1 MKKQY
6 AVFGLG
12 QFGGSLVKSFVE
24 LGEDVLAIDTNPS
37 KVKEYSKIA
46 THAVQANGVDET
58 SLKEIGI
65 RNFDHAFVS
74 FGENIEASILTSLL
88 LKDLGVPRVWSK
100 AQNDYHHKVLSKIGV
115 DRVIQ
120 PEREMA
126 RRVAHHTVSDNV
138 IDYIE
143 LSEDYSMVEIFSTNK
158 LHGKSLAELSVRE
171 KYGCSIVGIQREN
184 KIIVSPGYDEK
195 VLQDD
200 ILIVMGRNSGIHRFE
215 KEGV

>member
-24 LGEDVLAIDTNPS
+24 LGEDVLAIDTNPN

-46 THAVQANGVDET
+46 THAVQANGVDEN

-100 AQNDYHHKVLSKIGV
+100 AQNEYHHKVLSKIGV
-115 DRVIQ
+115 DRVIH

-126 RRVAHHTVSDNV
+126 RRIAHHTVSDNI
-138 IDYIE
+138 IDYVE
-143 LSEDYSMVEIFSTNK
+143 LSEDYSMVEIIATNK
-158 LHGKSLAELSVRE
+158 LHEKSLAEINVRE
-171 KYGCSIVGIQREN
+171 RYGCSIVGIQRDR
-184 KIIVSPGYDEK
+184 KMIVSPVADEK
-195 VLQDD
+195 VLKND
-200 ILIVMGRNSGIHRFE
+200 ILIVMGLNSDIHRFE

>member
-12 QFGGSLVKSFVE
+12 QFGGNLVKSFAE

-37 KVKEYSKIA
+37 KVKKYSKIA
-46 THAVQANGVDET
+46 THAVQANGVDEA

-88 LKDLGVPRVWSK
+88 LKDLGVSRVWSK

-126 RRVAHHTVSDNV
+126 RRIAHHTVSDNV

-143 LSEDYSMVEIFSTNK
+143 LSEDYSMVEVVATNK
-158 LHGKSLAELSVRE
+158 LHNKSLAELSVKERF
-171 KYGCSIVGIQREN
+171 GCTIVGIHRDKEM
-184 KIIVSPGYDEK
+184 IVSPVAEEK
-195 VLQDD
+195 VLKDD
-200 ILIVMGRNSGIHRFE
+200 LLIVMGRNSEIYRFE